1 MAVGMQQIA
10 AVVIGRNEGDN
21 LKLSLQSVRLAGLS
35 AVYADS
41 GSTDGSAALARD
53 LGFRTVE
60 LDPSRPF
67 SAARGRN
74 EGLEETLRH
83 GSVEFVLF
91 LDGDCI
97 LQPDFPP
104 AAVRIFEQNP
114 DCAIVTGHLSE
125 RHPEASIYNR
135 LCAIEWRGPAG
146 KIENMNGLGG
156 IMLARVSALREVG
169 GFNEQAIAGEEPD
182 LGVRLGLAGYSVT
195 KIDRDMASHD
205 AQMTRFSHWW
215 TRAVRGGHALA
226 HRYARHGRTRFKD
239 GVRELRS
246 DLFWGLALPLLI
258 LVLLWPTRGL
268 SLLLAVAYPLQGWRM
283 YRRYLRSG
291 LSPGDA
297 SLATRFILLGKFAE
311 VVGIMRYCVNRV
323 RGRFHIIEYK

>member
-1 MAVGMQQIA
+1 
-10 AVVIGRNEGDN
+10 
-21 LKLSLQSVRLAGLS
+21 
-35 AVYADS
+35 
-41 GSTDGSAALARD
+41 
-53 LGFRTVE
+53 
-60 LDPSRPF
+60 
-67 SAARGRN
+67 
-74 EGLEETLRH
+74 LEETLRH

-182 LGVRLGLAGYSVT
+182 LGVRLGLAGYSVI

-205 AQMTRFSHWW
+205 AQMTRFSQWW

>member
-1 MAVGMQQIA
+1 MQQIG
-10 AVVIGRNEGDN
+10 AVVIGRNEGDL
-21 LKLSLQSVRLAGLS
+21 LKLSLQSVQSARLP

-41 GSTDGSAALARD
+41 GSTDGSAAVARD
-53 LGFRTVE
+53 LAIPTVE
-60 LDPSRPF
+60 LDPSRPV

-74 EGLEETLRH
+74 EGLAEALNRWSIEY
-83 GSVEFVLF
+83 VMF

-97 LQPDFPP
+97 LQPDFP
-104 AAVRIFEQNP
+104 AAALKTFLQHP

-146 KIENMNGLGG
+146 RIENMNGLGG
-156 IMLARVSALREVG
+156 IMAARVSALREVG

-182 LGVRLGLAGYSVT
+182 LGVRLGLAGYSII
-195 KIDRDMASHD
+195 KIDLPMATHD
-205 AQMTRFSHWW
+205 AQITRFGQWW

-258 LVLLWPTRGL
+258 VLLLIPTRGF
-268 SLLLAVAYPLQGWRM
+268 SMLLAAAYPLQGWRM
-283 YRRYLRSG
+283 YRRYLGSG

-297 SLATRFILLGKFAE
+297 SLVTRFVLLGKFAE
-311 VVGIMRYCVNRV
+311 VLGIMRYCFNRL
-323 RGRFHIIEYK
+323 RGKYTIIEYK